1 MKVTNIQEVKDWL
14 EEEIAENKPVI
25 DGDTT
30 AEVGTADIIFGRNEL
45 AQSLLDLI
53 NHSEA
58 EKRKQS
64 YLNRKE

>member
-25 DGDTT
+25 DGTVGT
-30 AEVGTADIIFGRNEL
+30 EVGTADIIYGRNEL

-53 NHSEA
+53 NHSEI

-64 YLNRKE
+64 YIKS